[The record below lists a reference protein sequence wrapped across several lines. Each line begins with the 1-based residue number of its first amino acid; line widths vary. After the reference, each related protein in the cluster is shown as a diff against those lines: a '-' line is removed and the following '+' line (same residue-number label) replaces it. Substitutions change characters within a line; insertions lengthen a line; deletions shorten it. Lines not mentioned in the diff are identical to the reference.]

1 MSATYIGSF
10 TRSDGARHEF
20 RLQARDHDHAE
31 SLLRDLIVGSATVDG
46 ELIDETETL
55 TITSQER
62 PQ

>member
-20 RLQARDHDHAE
+20 RLQAEDHDHAE

-46 ELIDETETL
+46 ELIDEGEAETF
-55 TITSQER
+55 TTQER
-62 PQ
+62 MH